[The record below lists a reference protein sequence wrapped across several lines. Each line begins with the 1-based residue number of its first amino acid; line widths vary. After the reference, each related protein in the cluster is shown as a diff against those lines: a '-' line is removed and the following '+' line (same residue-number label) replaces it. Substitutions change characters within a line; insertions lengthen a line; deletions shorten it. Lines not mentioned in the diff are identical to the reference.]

1 MPLDVMSLGGWP
13 VERERRMFP
22 LVKAPAMVRPGL
34 LVVSVIF
41 AAVLRA
47 FPPTRGTACGRRLQS
62 SVHLHSNMQ
71 ERQ

>member
-13 VERERRMFP
+13 VEHERRMFP
-22 LVKAPAMVRPGL
+22 LGEGTGHGPPWTTRGERN
-34 LVVSVIF
+34 F

-62 SVHLHSNMQ
+62 SVQLHSNMQ